1 MQGSASSGLLFP
13 AGSGAL
19 LGCCGIER
27 GGAAAIQTGVWV
39 CTWTLTVSKG
49 YSMSLQ
55 TKPAT
60 MPAPA
65 ASRVSAGGGQCSVA
79 IEAKRRAGR
88 CADHERKTYRQLSHF
103 ATFGQRSAPHPPT
116 YSLLFPLSASS
127 CPPVAPFSRSPSLP
141 RYSLY
146 VPPGSAQKRRCE
158 RRISRQEDGEDGAE
172 MRSPFQ
178 RDSDVGKYGPIA
190 SPCSFLA
197 VRSASRSGTRED
209 SSTLRDFL
217 SDCRFPKKRQSHVK
231 LSPWRERTRRGGRMW
246 KKTCRRR
253 LAAKGFQRASS

>member
-79 IEAKRRAGR
+79 IEGKRPAVR

-116 YSLLFPLSASS
+116 SSLLFPLSASS

-141 RYSLY
+141 RYSLH
-146 VPPGSAQKRRCE
+146 VPPGSAKE
-158 RRISRQEDGEDGAE
+158 A
-172 MRSPFQ
+172 Q
-178 RDSDVGKYGPIA
+178 RTQDFP
-190 SPCSFLA
+190 
-197 VRSASRSGTRED
+197 TRG
-209 SSTLRDFL
+209 
-217 SDCRFPKKRQSHVK
+217 
-231 LSPWRERTRRGGRMW
+231 WGGRRRNALPFSAQLG
-246 KKTCRRR
+246 CRQVRPDCVALSLPCRAVSQPIRHKGVIPR
-253 LAAKGFQRASS
+253 LSGIF